1 MSLKERVYSVLIVS
15 AAEGFNDALSALLPG
30 TKYLPTHIV
39 SNINAA
45 KRALAERAFDF
56 VLINSPLPDDVGTR
70 FAIDTSAHKET
81 VVLFMVRAEL
91 YDEMYD
97 KVAEHGVFVLSKPT
111 SRPIITTALG
121 WLSSARERIR
131 VQETKAHS
139 LEDKMAEIKI
149 VNRAKLLLISEL
161 QMDESQAHRYI
172 EKQAM
177 DRCVTRKVVAE
188 EIIKTYS

>member
-15 AAEGFNDALSALLPG
+15 AAEGFNDALSVLLPG

-91 YDEMYD
+91 YDEM
-97 KVAEHGVFVLSKPT
+97 
-111 SRPIITTALG
+111 
-121 WLSSARERIR
+121 
-131 VQETKAHS
+131 
-139 LEDKMAEIKI
+139 
-149 VNRAKLLLISEL
+149 
-161 QMDESQAHRYI
+161 
-172 EKQAM
+172 
-177 DRCVTRKVVAE
+177 
-188 EIIKTYS
+188 